1 MFSRVPESF
10 ALFRKHLQAFIET
23 DGLKL
28 VKDEKTKNEILVAQ
42 LIEMRDKMQ
51 TIWIKAMNKDINVDL
66 TFKHAFKKIV
76 NVDNRVAKALV
87 QYIDEMFKKD
97 FKIISETDLGERI
110 DKVISIFRFLEEK
123 DVFEG
128 FYKNSFAK
136 RLLDQ
141 RHINE
146 DIERQ
151 AESASLAQHYFEC
164 ILDLDDSLGGADSRR
179 REQLRCLR
187 LPKS

>member
-28 VKDEKTKNEILVAQ
+28 VNDEKTKNEILVAQ

-146 DIERQ
+146 DIERTIVLKLKQ
-151 AESASLAQHYFEC
+151 EC
-164 ILDLDDSLGGADSRR
+164 GF
-179 REQLRCLR
+179 
-187 LPKS
+187 